1 MSNLMTDEEIIV
13 ARTTSVLRSPFRYF
27 RKHVSYTRTYLIDT
41 CICVRNTNIQLSVN
55 AIFLSSCT
63 FLRLAPEIAGS
74 GYPCHK
80 IPPFYEHTHAISF
93 ILKIAF
99 QAL

>member
-13 ARTTSVLRSPFRYF
+13 ARTTSVLRSSFRYF

-63 FLRLAPEIAGS
+63 LCYVSLQKLQGQDILAIKYHLFTS
-74 GYPCHK
+74 
-80 IPPFYEHTHAISF
+80 T
-93 ILKIAF
+93 LTLL
-99 QAL
+99 ALYWK